1 MKTLIAGFGNVLL
14 GDDGF
19 GVEVI
24 KRMEREALVPEHAQT
39 IEVGI
44 GGFDLVLR
52 LMDGFDRVVI
62 VDAVCRR
69 QPAGTLH
76 VFKPGNLDG
85 VLRPGENIDPHFTE
99 PARALIMAR
108 QLGVLPPSVT
118 IIGCEPLTCELGL
131 GLSAPVAAAVPM
143 AMETVRN
150 HAI

>member
-1 MKTLIAGFGNVLL
+1 MRTLIAGFGNVLL

-24 KRMEREALVPEHAQT
+24 NRLEREDLVPEHAET

-44 GGFDLVLR
+44 GGFDFVLR

-62 VDAVCRR
+62 VDAVRR
-69 QPAGTLH
+69 RDPAGTLH
-76 VFKPGNLDG
+76 VFEPGDLG
-85 VLRPGENIDPHFTE
+85 AILQPGENIDPHFTE

-108 QLGVLPPSVT
+108 QLGVLPSSVT
-118 IIGCEPLTCELGL
+118 IVGCEPLTCELGL

-143 AMETVRN
+143 AMKAVCN

>member
-24 KRMEREALVPEHAQT
+24 HRMERESLVPEHAET

-44 GGFDLVLR
+44 GGFDFVLR
-52 LMDGFDRVVI
+52 LMDGYDRVVI

-76 VFKPGNLDG
+76 VFHPGELNS
-85 VLRPGENIDPHFTE
+85 VLQPGENIDPHFTE
-99 PARALIMAR
+99 PARAIIMAR
-108 QLGVLPPSVT
+108 HLGVLPLSVT
-118 IIGCEPLTCELGL
+118 IVGCEPLVCELGM
-131 GLSAPVAAAVPM
+131 GLSAPVSAAVPM
-143 AMETVRN
+143 AIETVRN